1 VTAFNFG
8 KIGVY
13 IKEYGKITPDF
24 YRRQFK

>member
-1 VTAFNFG
+1 LLIRQ
-8 KIGVY
+8 IGVY